1 MSQQL
6 PKKLRVLAC
15 QAALLSMLTVSASTA
30 MAEEVT
36 ASTPSDATANDTTDT
51 PDVVISDPYET
62 FNRHTFAFND
72 ALDTNILQPVARV
85 YNKIIPKP
93 LNMGIHNF
101 FLNLNTVSTI
111 VDDFLQFNFY
121 QMTNDLWRLTI
132 NTTLGIGGLFDVATR
147 MNLEYY
153 QNDFGMVLATWGF
166 RESNY
171 LVLPF
176 YGSYTVRDGLS
187 LPVDYFVFSAYRYI
201 EPTALEFGLYG
212 LSVIEWRASTLKYN
226 DLMDAAALDKYVF
239 VRNAYLQRR
248 AYQIEEN
255 RHLGLFDRN
264 NRLTAD
270 EIKDEAPNAPGADAN
285 IDESTNLGTPANS
298 TLQGPGPVSSN
309 TTDTVGQSAKT
320 EPSHA

>member
-6 PKKLRVLAC
+6 PKRLRQLAC

-36 ASTPSDATANDTTDT
+36 ASTPPDTAASDTTDAT
-51 PDVVISDPYET
+51 DVVISDPYET

-72 ALDTNILQPVARV
+72 ALDTNILQPVARF
-85 YNKIIPKP
+85 YNKITPKP
-93 LNMGIHNF
+93 LNQGIHNF

-132 NTTLGIGGLFDVATR
+132 NSTIGIGGLFDVATR
-147 MNLEYY
+147 MNLKYY
-153 QNDFGMVLATWGF
+153 QNDFGMVLATWGY
-166 RESNY
+166 RQSNY

-176 YGSYTVRDGLS
+176 YGSYTVRDGFA
-187 LPVDYFVFSAYRYI
+187 LPFDYFAFSAYRYI
-201 EPTALEFGLYG
+201 EPTTLQYGLYG
-212 LSVIEWRASTLKYN
+212 VSVIEWRASTLKYN
-226 DLMDAAALDKYVF
+226 DLMDAAALDKYAF

-248 AYQIEEN
+248 AYQLEEN
-255 RHLGLFDRN
+255 RHLGVYDRN
-264 NRLTAD
+264 NDLTAD
-270 EIKDEAPNAPGADAN
+270 EMKDEAPNAPGADAN
-285 IDESTNLGTPANS
+285 IDESTYLGTPANTS
-298 TLQGPGPVSSN
+298 LEAPVSSN